1 MGFKLGAF
9 IGGVAKGASES
20 IEELEKLNTT
30 SINASVKSM
39 YHNYQEYKKEVEK
52 KKESLRG
59 TVGALRGLKFTDGPL
74 DDEQLIALA
83 TNPELAKDIA
93 ETLTKNPD
101 RLEGLSKSFIKSANV
116 PKGQKFD
123 DFLNDYGKKA
133 ALTSEEFATAASNKE
148 EGFLNKMIYGNNLKK
163 ISTASRQ
170 LGVKPEELYAYG
182 SSKGMPSYSASVE
195 VDYAKLQK
203 TPEFKDLKDK
213 AQVILLKAQQ
223 EGTDEDKLK
232 AAQNFAIVLA
242 ADTLG
247 KNEKKDKQTQAD
259 IEIDYGKRAL
269 NATDPKEKARLK
281 AELRAQQDLWANPS
295 LKNLSPDEKVTTGN
309 KLVVYKGLINSTIE
323 LYLPP
328 GTFKTNP
335 ITGDLEVSALAKS
348 TDFAK
353 GKKAGMEAA
362 IRFGTGPDGKPK
374 SRQDENALASVGI
387 EFDRDG
393 KAFAPK
399 VEYAAEAAPAPV
411 APPNRSVRG
420 GPTANQP
427 KPNSAAPAM
436 PPRFN
441 TPDAAPVDKATARSQ
456 ATAAIAGGAKTADVA
471 KRFKETYGE
480 DL

>member
-9 IGGVAKGASES
+9 VGGVAKGASES

-39 YHNYQEYKKEVEK
+39 YHNYQEYKKEIEK
-52 KKESLRG
+52 QKEKLRS
-59 TVGALRGLKFTDGPL
+59 TVGTLRGLKFDDGPL

-83 TNPELAKDIA
+83 SNPKLAEQVAD
-93 ETLTKNPD
+93 TLTKNPE
-101 RLEGLSKSFIKSANV
+101 RLVGLSKSFITAANV

-123 DFLNDYGKKA
+123 DFLNNYGKKA

-182 SSKGMPSYSASVE
+182 SSKSMPTYEGAVQ
-195 VDYAKLQK
+195 VDFAKLQK
-203 TPEFKDLKDK
+203 TPEFKDLKDQ
-213 AQVILLKAQQ
+213 AAVVLLKAQQ
-223 EGTDEDKLK
+223 TGTDEEKLK
-232 AAQNFAIVLA
+232 ASQNFAIVLA
-242 ADTLG
+242 TDTLA
-247 KNEKKDKQTQAD
+247 KNEKKDKMSQEG
-259 IEIDYGKRAL
+259 IEIDYGKQIL
-269 NATDPKEKARLK
+269 NAKTPQEAAKLK
-281 AELRAQQDLWANPS
+281 AELRLQQDLWANPS
-295 LKNLSPDEKVTTGN
+295 LKKLTEGERVTTGN
-309 KLVVYKGLINSTIE
+309 KLVVYKGLINSTVE
-323 LYLPP
+323 LFLPP
-328 GTFKTNP
+328 GSFKTNP

-374 SRQDENALASVGI
+374 SKEDLHALASVGI
-387 EFDRDG
+387 QFDQDG

-399 VEYAAEAAPAPV
+399 VEYAVEAAPAPV
-411 APPNRSVRG
+411 APPTRSLRG
-420 GPTANQP
+420 GPMASQP
-427 KPNSAAPAM
+427 KPAAAAPAM
-436 PPRFN
+436 PARFN
-441 TPDAAPVDKATARSQ
+441 TPNVAPVDKATARAQ
-456 ATAAIAGGAKTADVA
+456 ANAAIANKAPADEVA

>member
-9 IGGVAKGASES
+9 VGGVAKGASES

-59 TVGALRGLKFTDGPL
+59 TVGALRGLKFSDGAL

-163 ISTASRQ
+163 ITAASRQ

-182 SSKGMPSYSASVE
+182 SSKSMPSYSASLE

-213 AQVILLKAQQ
+213 AMVVMYRARQ
-223 EGTDEDKLK
+223 EGTDED
-232 AAQNFAIVLA
+232 ILA
-242 ADTLG
+242 AA
-247 KNEKKDKQTQAD
+247 KNMGAIKGTELLAELKEKPKEKQD
-259 IEIDYGKRAL
+259 EIEVDYGKRIL
-269 NATDPKEKARLK
+269 KATDPKEKAKLMSEIRTMQ
-281 AELRAQQDLWANPS
+281 EVWANPS
-295 LKNLSPDEKVTTGN
+295 LKKLTEGEKITTGN
-309 KLVVYKGLINSTIE
+309 KLVAYKGIINSTVAN
-323 LYLPP
+323 YLPP

-335 ITGDLEVSALAKS
+335 ITGDLEVSELVKS
-348 TDFAK
+348 VDYSK

-362 IRFGTGPDGKPK
+362 IAFGTDQNGKPK
-374 SRQDENALASVGI
+374 SNEDKLALASVGVQ
-387 EFDRDG
+387 FDKDG

-399 VEYAAEAAPAPV
+399 VEFAVEAAPAPA
-411 APPNRSVRG
+411 APAQNRSVRG
-420 GPTANQP
+420 GPMSPQP
-427 KPNSAAPAM
+427 KPAAAAPAQ
-436 PPRFN
+436 P
-441 TPDAAPVDKATARSQ
+441 AAPVLEFKTEAEV
-456 ATAAIAGGAKTADVA
+456 TAANLPKGTKIKVGGRLAEVQ
-471 KRFKETYGE
+471 
-480 DL
+480 

>member
-1 MGFKLGAF
+1 MGFKLGSF

-30 SINASVKSM
+30 SVNASVKSM

-52 KKESLRG
+52 QKESLRG
-59 TVGALRGLKFTDGPL
+59 TVGTLRGLKFDDGPL

-83 TNPELAKDIA
+83 SNPKLAEQIA
-93 ETLTKNPD
+93 DTLTKNPD
-101 RLEGLSKSFIKSANV
+101 RLVGLSKSFITAANV

-123 DFLNDYGKKA
+123 DFLNNYGKKA

-148 EGFLNKMIYGNNLKK
+148 EGFLNKMIYGSNLQK

-195 VDYAKLQK
+195 VDFAKLQK

-213 AQVILLKAQQ
+213 AMVVMYRAKQ
-223 EGTDEDKLK
+223 EGTDEE
-232 AAQNFAIVLA
+232 ILA
-242 ADTLG
+242 AS
-247 KNEKKDKQTQAD
+247 KNMGAIKGTELMAELKEKPKESQQD
-259 IEIDYGKRAL
+259 IEADYGKRIRD
-269 NATDPKEKARLK
+269 ATDPKEKAKLMR
-281 AELRAQQDLWANPS
+281 EIRTMQDVWANPS
-295 LKNLSPDEKVTTGN
+295 LKKLTEGEKITTGN
-309 KLVVYKGLINSTIE
+309 KLVTYKGIVDSTIKN
-323 LYLPP
+323 YLPP
-328 GTFKTNP
+328 GTFKTNA
-335 ITGDLEVSALAKS
+335 ITGDLEVSELVKS
-348 TDFAK
+348 GDFAK

-362 IRFGTGPDGKPK
+362 IAFGTDSNGRPK
-374 SRQDENALASVGI
+374 SNEERYALASVGI
-387 EFDRDG
+387 QFDQDG

-399 VEYAAEAAPAPV
+399 VEFAVEEAPAPV

-420 GPTANQP
+420 GPMAP
-427 KPNSAAPAM
+427 KPKPDSAAPAM

-441 TPDAAPVDKATARSQ
+441 TPDVAPVDKATARAQ
-456 ATAAIAGGAKTADVA
+456 ANAAIANKADPKEVA
-471 KRFKETYGE
+471 KRFKATYNE

>member
-9 IGGVAKGASES
+9 VGGVAKGASES

-52 KKESLRG
+52 KKENLRG
-59 TVGALRGLKFTDGPL
+59 TVGALRGLKFSDGAL

-163 ISTASRQ
+163 ITAASRQ

-182 SSKGMPSYSASVE
+182 SSKSMPSYSASLE

-213 AQVILLKAQQ
+213 AMVVMYRARQ
-223 EGTDEDKLK
+223 EGTDED
-232 AAQNFAIVLA
+232 ILA
-242 ADTLG
+242 AA
-247 KNEKKDKQTQAD
+247 KNMGAIKGTELLAELKEKPKESQQD
-259 IEIDYGKRAL
+259 IEIDYGKRIL
-269 NATDPKEKARLK
+269 KATDPKEKVKLT
-281 AELRAQQDLWANPS
+281 AELRTQQDLWANPS
-295 LKNLSPDEKVTTGN
+295 LKKLTEGEKITTGN
-309 KLVVYKGLINSTIE
+309 KLVAYKGIINSTVAN
-323 LYLPP
+323 YLPP

-335 ITGDLEVSALAKS
+335 ITGDLEVSELVKS
-348 TDFAK
+348 VDYSK

-362 IRFGTGPDGKPK
+362 IAFGTDQNGKPK
-374 SRQDENALASVGI
+374 SNEDKLALASVGVQ
-387 EFDRDG
+387 FDKDG

-399 VEYAAEAAPAPV
+399 VEFAVEAAPAPV
-411 APPNRSVRG
+411 APPNRSGRG
-420 GPTANQP
+420 GGPMSPQP
-427 KPNSAAPAM
+427 KPAAAAPAQ
-436 PPRFN
+436 P
-441 TPDAAPVDKATARSQ
+441 AAPVLEFKTEAEV
-456 ATAAIAGGAKTADVA
+456 AAANLPKGTKIKVGGRLAEVQ
-471 KRFKETYGE
+471 
-480 DL
+480 